1 MEPYDYSQNEREWSR
16 WCASK
21 GKTLRKHL
29 APISHKGDRWL
40 IMRFVEKS
48 RAKVPTDIEELL
60 FEYCGEDSLAPGNLG
75 RLNGEYVTC
84 DYGWTSNESG
94 EETT

>member
-1 MEPYDYSQNEREWSR
+1 MEPYDYSQNDREWAR
-16 WCASK
+16 WCESK
-21 GKTLRKHL
+21 RKAHRRHL

-40 IMRFVEKS
+40 IMRAVEKS
-48 RAKVPTDIEELL
+48 NRAPMRVRDLISDA
-60 FEYCGEDSLAPGNLG
+60 CGYDAISTGNIG